1 LIDIPVGLL
10 QHFRQIFASEQPDMS
25 YFYLVNQESIQHF
38 EIEFT
43 DVANAVEHDY
53 MIVNV

>member
-1 LIDIPVGLL
+1 
-10 QHFRQIFASEQPDMS
+10 MS

-53 MIVNV
+53 MIVNVWKCQTSLFTQ

>member
-1 LIDIPVGLL
+1 MIDIPVGLL